1 MSRKIDDKKY
11 LSYLLQYPNVN
22 DLKQI
27 CRDFN
32 IKGFSKLKKSDLID
46 FILDSLAEEELK
58 ELIEKKELEI
68 INEGIDLALNKIS
81 GIDQESISSLKIV
94 NEKEHEVEIGFKGMN
109 WEVISYLSITDEN
122 IDDPERDCD
131 CRIGSA
137 MGLCS
142 HFWVGFIFSLKQGWF
157 DLKNWS
163 LTKLP
168 NDFQK
173 KIISIKIKADQ
184 EAQDEKEF
192 RLVDE
197 SSEESLLS
205 NFVDKSVTIY
215 DGTVEELERKE
226 QDFQGNISIYYI
238 VKLTG
243 ARIGPRVQKKS
254 DYKEE
259 AIVEID
265 ALNLRISDKLHDD
278 IDLKKND
285 RVSGNGK
292 LTKDNFL
299 KMHIVKNVRKLVKL

>member
-1 MSRKIDDKKY
+1 MSRKIDNRKY

-32 IKGFSKLKKSDLID
+32 IKGFSKLKKSDLIE
-46 FILDSLAEEELK
+46 FVLDSLAEEELND
-58 ELIEKKELEI
+58 LIEQKELEI
-68 INEGIDLALNKIS
+68 ITEGIELALNKIS
-81 GIDQESISSLKIV
+81 GNDQELISNLKIV
-94 NEKEHEVEIGFKGMN
+94 NDKEHEVEINFKGMN
-109 WEVISYLSITDEN
+109 WDVISYLSITEEN

-137 MGLCS
+137 LGLCS
-142 HFWVGFIFSLKQGWF
+142 HFWVGFIFSLKRGWF
-157 DLKNWS
+157 DLKNWN

-168 NDFQK
+168 KDFQK
-173 KIISIKIKADQ
+173 KIDAIKILENE
-184 EAQDEKEF
+184 EAQGGKEF
-192 RLVDE
+192 RLIDE
-197 SSEESLLS
+197 SSEDSILG
-205 NFVDKSVTIY
+205 NFIDKSITIY

-226 QDFQGNISIYYI
+226 QDFQGNISVYYL

-254 DYKEE
+254 DFKEE
-259 AIVEID
+259 AIVTLD

-278 IDLKKND
+278 IDLKKNN

-299 KMHIVKNVRKLVKL
+299 KMNVVKNIRKLVKL